1 MQELYGEQHRTL
13 QRDFDTEKLAN
24 AVHSNIVSTEIGEE
38 HRGFIESRDMFF
50 LTTIDHR
57 GYPTCSYKGGNPG
70 FLKIIDRKTLAFPSF
85 DGNGMFLSM
94 GNITNNHQVGLLLI
108 DFETPNR
115 FRIHGNA
122 TVHRDEESLKMF
134 QGAEIVVF
142 VEIVEIFVNCA
153 RYIHRY
159 KRVASAKHVPQ
170 ENGPVELPHWK
181 RIDGLQ
187 EVLPDRDK
195 HIAETLGGTI
205 TPEQYADMVRK
216 GET

>member
-1 MQELYGEQHRTL
+1 MQQLYSKQHRDL
-13 QRDFDTEKLAN
+13 QKDFETEQLAD
-24 AVHSNIVSTEIGEE
+24 AVHSNTLSTEIGEE

-57 GYPTCSYKGGNPG
+57 GFPTCSYKGGNPG
-70 FLKIIDRKTLAFPSF
+70 LLKIINSKILAFPSY
-85 DGNGMFLSM
+85 DGNGMYLSM
-94 GNITNNHQVGLLLI
+94 GNISNNSQVGLLLI

-115 FRIHGNA
+115 FRIHGHA
-122 TVHRDEESLKMF
+122 SIRRDKEAMEMF
-134 QGAEIVVF
+134 VGAEMVVF
-142 VEIVEIFVNCA
+142 VEIIEIFVNCA

-170 ENGPVELPHWK
+170 ENQSAALPHWK
-181 RIDGLQ
+181 RIGGLQ

-195 HIAETLGGTI
+195 HIADALGGTI
-205 TPEQYADMVRK
+205 TPEEYAAMVDK